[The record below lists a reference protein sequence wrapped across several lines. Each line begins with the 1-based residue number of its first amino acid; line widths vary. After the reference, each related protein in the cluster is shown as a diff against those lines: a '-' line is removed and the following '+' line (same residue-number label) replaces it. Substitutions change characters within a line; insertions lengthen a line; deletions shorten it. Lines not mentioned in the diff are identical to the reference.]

1 MKSDHENRLRP
12 DLNEIYDNFDQMN
25 YKVQNEN
32 SERPKYAYAGYK
44 TPKQQQLTT

>member
-1 MKSDHENRLRP
+1 
-12 DLNEIYDNFDQMN
+12 MN
-25 YKVQNEN
+25 YKAQNKD